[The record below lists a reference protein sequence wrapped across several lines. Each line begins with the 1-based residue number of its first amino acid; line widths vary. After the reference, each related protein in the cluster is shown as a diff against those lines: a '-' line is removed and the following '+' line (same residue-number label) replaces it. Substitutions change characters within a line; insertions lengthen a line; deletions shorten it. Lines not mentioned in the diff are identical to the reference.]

1 VTYLNNYTRAENSQF
16 QNEMDLESLTD
27 REDPESTW
35 SLNYTATLSS
45 RLFVEAQ
52 YSRHEATI
60 KGAGAKSTDLIDGT
74 LVVDNLSGGRFNSAT
89 FCGVCRP
96 EERDNESMV
105 VKASYFLSR
114 RGIGTHMI
122 VGGYDGFNDKVA
134 ADGHQSGSGYRI
146 VGTSSILRD
155 GVVYPVWNNVGS
167 STIIRY
173 NPVLNPTQG
182 SSFKTHSLFFNDQW
196 RVSDRLTANLGV
208 RYDQND
214 GVNSAGVKDVED
226 SKFSPRLGVTYDVF
240 GDGNWIANGSYAT
253 YVSSLVNGIANSGS
267 TAGGAARFDWQ
278 YLGPA
283 INLDPNAATLTSTK
297 DALRILFDWFNA
309 NGGTNRTTVAT
320 ALPGVNQRVSTD
332 LHSPSADEIA
342 GGVTRRLG
350 ARALVRVDAVYRK
363 FEDFYA
369 TRVDAST
376 GQVTNSLGQ
385 AFDLNIIENTNLVE
399 RAYKGLNVS
408 ASWRPTDRLTIGGAY
423 TLSRTWGS
431 VDGETSNG
439 GPTTA
444 TPLFYPE
451 YREGR
456 WNYPVGDLGIDQRH
470 KARVHAVYTRP
481 ISTVGD
487 LTIGVIQ
494 ALNSGT
500 PYGASGNITIAPYV
514 PAGLNYRA
522 APGSVLYF
530 FSGRDAFRADASSST
545 DIAGTFT
552 YRVPGASQTQL
563 FVKADV
569 INLFNESAIVNP
581 FFVNQGVLT
590 NVTNPATYAAFNPFT
605 TTPVRGVHW
614 ELGPAF
620 GQPQN
625 RFAYQT
631 PRTLRM
637 SVGIRF

>member
-1 VTYLNNYTRAENSQF
+1 
-16 QNEMDLESLTD
+16 
-27 REDPESTW
+27 
-35 SLNYTATLSS
+35 
-45 RLFVEAQ
+45 
-52 YSRHEATI
+52 
-60 KGAGAKSTDLIDGT
+60 
-74 LVVDNLSGGRFNSAT
+74 
-89 FCGVCRP
+89 
-96 EERDNESMV
+96 
-105 VKASYFLSR
+105 
-114 RGIGTHMI
+114 
-122 VGGYDGFNDKVA
+122 
-134 ADGHQSGSGYRI
+134 
-146 VGTSSILRD
+146 
-155 GVVYPVWNNVGS
+155 
-167 STIIRY
+167 
-173 NPVLNPTQG
+173 
-182 SSFKTHSLFFNDQW
+182 
-196 RVSDRLTANLGV
+196 
-208 RYDQND
+208 
-214 GVNSAGVKDVED
+214 
-226 SKFSPRLGVTYDVF
+226 
-240 GDGNWIANGSYAT
+240 
-253 YVSSLVNGIANSGS
+253 LVNGIANSGS

-283 INLDPNAATLTSTK
+283 INLDANAATLTPTK

-309 NGGTNRTTVAT
+309 NGGTNRPTVAA
-320 ALPGVNQRVSTD
+320 ALPGINQRVSTD
-332 LHSPSADEIA
+332 LRSPSADEVA

-350 ARALVRVDAVYRK
+350 ARALVRIDAVYRK

-385 AFDLNIIENTNLVE
+385 AFDLNVIENTNLVE
-399 RAYKGLNVS
+399 REYKGLNVS

-423 TLSRTWGS
+423 TLSQTRGS

-470 KARVHAVYTRP
+470 KARIHAVYTRP

-500 PYGASGNITIAPYV
+500 PYGAQGNITITPYV

-530 FSGRDAFRADASSST
+530 FNGRDAFRADASSST
-545 DIAGTFT
+545 DVAATFT

-569 INLFNESAIVNP
+569 VNLFNESAIVNP
-581 FFVNQGVLT
+581 FFVNTGVLT
-590 NVTNPATYAAFNPFT
+590 NVTTPARYAAFNPFT
-605 TTPVRGVHW
+605 TTPVEGVHW
-614 ELGPAF
+614 DLGPTF
-620 GQPQN
+620 GQAQS
-625 RFAYQT
+625 RFAYQV
-631 PRTLRM
+631 PRTFRVALG
-637 SVGIRF
+637 VRF